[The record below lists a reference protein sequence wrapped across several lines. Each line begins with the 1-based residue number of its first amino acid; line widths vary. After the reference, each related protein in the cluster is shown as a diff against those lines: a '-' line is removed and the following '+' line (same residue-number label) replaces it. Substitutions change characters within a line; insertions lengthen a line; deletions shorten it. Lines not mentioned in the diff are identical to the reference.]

1 MRPPRWSRLMA
12 ATALAALTLTV
23 LAGSGSAAQ
32 DGAASAGDAFC
43 ALLTTDE
50 MGELLSVPVTAAA
63 DSEACTWTA
72 SSANAYTA
80 ATIDWTDTTIADHK
94 VAWPGGEDMVFGER
108 PAYYSPGL
116 LLNELLIEMDPGVL
130 YLMITGFDGDVREAL
145 IGLADEVL
153 AREGSLPPPPQAEA
167 SPLPDAT
174 GADPVLESLVP
185 TSAGG
190 EAMTLSST
198 AGDSLQAM
206 LDPAVAETLEGILA
220 GQGKTI
226 ADLSIVSGGT
236 PSGASI
242 LGVRVA
248 GGDASAVAPELYG
261 SMAGAQDIEEAPAQV
276 AGKDV
281 TLLTLG
287 SETVYLYLAG
297 DTASFVDAEEP
308 ALTEILTALP

>member
-1 MRPPRWSRLMA
+1 MM
-12 ATALAALTLTV
+12 
-23 LAGSGSAAQ
+23 
-32 DGAASAGDAFC
+32 
-43 ALLTTDE
+43 
-50 MGELLSVPVTAAA
+50 
-63 DSEACTWTA
+63 
-72 SSANAYTA
+72 
-80 ATIDWTDTTIADHK
+80 
-94 VAWPGGEDMVFGER
+94 FGQR

-130 YLMITGFDGDVREAL
+130 YLMITGFDGDVRAAL

-167 SPLPDAT
+167 SLPDAT
-174 GADPVLESLVP
+174 GADPILESLVP

-190 EAMTLSST
+190 EALTLSST

-226 ADLSIVSGGT
+226 ADLSVVSGGT

-248 GGDASAVAPELYG
+248 GGDASVLAPELYG
-261 SMAGAQDIEEAPAQV
+261 SMAGAQDIEEAPAEV

-287 SETVYLYLAG
+287 SESVYLYLAG
-297 DTASFVDAEEP
+297 ETAWFVDAEEP